1 MYKIPF
7 CIWQID
13 KSGQI
18 REFALFNYL
27 LNALIIS
34 NMVQRKHPLLLP
46 LLLLV
51 LLTSC
56 GQQRH
61 DWYRKSFSPEEQTS
75 LAKTLTDGIS
85 NYYQGSPGSQM
96 LLEEARGHDPRNA
109 LVYREI
115 GVPFLK
121 RGIASAFPHYYG
133 KAADLDPLGWTGWR
147 GYLYLYFYRDYERV
161 LTDFNRL
168 DTITPGVV
176 DYPQSISV
184 DFMRGICYLQL
195 GQYEPAISYF
205 DQHIAYETG
214 ITGFKY
220 IAPETFLFRGIAYL
234 KMGQPTAAVESFK
247 TGLSLEDDNADLMY
261 WLAKTHAQQG
271 RTAEARSYLA
281 QARQAFAKNNYNR
294 IPYVEEFYQLYE
306 SDLEALAE
314 ALD

>member
-1 MYKIPF
+1 
-7 CIWQID
+7 
-13 KSGQI
+13 
-18 REFALFNYL
+18 
-27 LNALIIS
+27 
-34 NMVQRKHPLLLP
+34 MVQRKHPLLLP

-61 DWYRKSFSPEEQTS
+61 QWYHKSFTPEEQLA

-85 NYYQGSPGSQM
+85 NYYQGSPGCQL
-96 LLEEARGHDPRNA
+96 LLEEARSLDPSNA

-115 GVPFLK
+115 GVPYLK

-147 GYLYLYFYRDYERV
+147 GYLYLYFYRDYERA

-184 DFMRGICYLQL
+184 DFMRGVCYLQL
-195 GQYEPAISYF
+195 GQYQSAISYF
-205 DQHIAYETG
+205 DQHITYETS

-234 KMGQPTAAVESFK
+234 KMGQPAAAIQSFE
-247 TGLSLEDDNADLMY
+247 TGLSLEDYNADLMY
-261 WLAKTHAQQG
+261 WLAKTHAQEG
-271 RTAEARSYLA
+271 HTT
-281 QARQAFAKNNYNR
+281 QARNYLTQAQQAFAKNDYNR
-294 IPYVEEFYQLYE
+294 RPYVEEFYQLYE
-306 SDLEALAE
+306 SDLTALAAE
-314 ALD
+314 LN